1 MWLVSPSTGVG
12 SMALVNIAQIIVSIV
27 LVLIIL
33 VQVREA
39 GSGLFGAAQNTLRTR
54 RGMERTLFQ
63 FTIIL
68 TGVFPESSISAN
80 TFFAILLLISP

>member
-1 MWLVSPSTGVG
+1 MGFI
-12 SMALVNIAQIIVSIV
+12 NIAQALVSII

-33 VQVREA
+33 VQVREG

-63 FTIIL
+63 FTIVLI
-68 TGVFPESSISAN
+68 GIF
-80 TFFAILLLISP
+80 LLISIFSVRFA

>member
-1 MWLVSPSTGVG
+1 MAFINVAQILVS
-12 SMALVNIAQIIVSIV
+12 II

-33 VQVREA
+33 VQVREG

-63 FTIIL
+63 FTIVL
-68 TGVFPESSISAN
+68 TAIFLVISIVSVRF
-80 TFFAILLLISP
+80 T